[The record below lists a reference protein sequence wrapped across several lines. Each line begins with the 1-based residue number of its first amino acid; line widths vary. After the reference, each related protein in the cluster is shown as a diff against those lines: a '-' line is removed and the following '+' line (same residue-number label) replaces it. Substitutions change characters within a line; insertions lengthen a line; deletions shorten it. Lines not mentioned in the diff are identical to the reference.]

1 MQMEPATPE
10 EARANLRRRAA
21 ERGYTLAELSRLLS
35 RNLAYLHQYIE
46 RGHPRVLHED
56 DRLCLAQLLMID
68 ERELGARDPWMP
80 TH

>member
-1 MQMEPATPE
+1 MIDPATPDE
-10 EARANLRRRAA
+10 VRANLRRRAA
-21 ERGYTLAELSRLLS
+21 ERGYSLAELSRLLS
-35 RNLAYLHQYIE
+35 RNPTYLQQYVE
-46 RGHPRVLHED
+46 RGRPETLHED

>member
-1 MQMEPATPE
+1 MIEPATPE

-21 ERGYTLAELSRLLS
+21 ERGRSLAELSRLLS
-35 RNLAYLHQYIE
+35 RNLAYLQRYVE
-46 RGHPRVLHED
+46 YGTPQVLHED

-68 ERELGARDPWMP
+68 ERELAARDPWMP

>member
-1 MQMEPATPE
+1 M
-10 EARANLRRRAA
+10 
-21 ERGYTLAELSRLLS
+21 LSRHES
-35 RNLAYLHQYIE
+35 YLKHYVE
-46 RGHPRVLHED
+46 LGSPEALHED

>member
-1 MQMEPATPE
+1 MIEPATPE
-10 EARANLRRRAA
+10 EARVNLRRRAA
-21 ERGYTLAELSRLLS
+21 ERGYSLTELSRLLS
-35 RNLAYLHQYIE
+35 RNLAYLQQYVE
-46 RGHPRVLHED
+46 RGTPRVLHED

>member
-1 MQMEPATPE
+1 LTEPATPE

-21 ERGYTLAELSRLLS
+21 ERGYSLAELSRLLS
-35 RNLAYLHQYIE
+35 RNVGYLQKYVE
-46 RGHPRVLHED
+46 RGTPRLLHED
-56 DRLCLAQLLMID
+56 DRLCLAQLLMIN

>member
-1 MQMEPATPE
+1 LIEPATPE
-10 EARANLRRRAA
+10 EARANLRRRAE
-21 ERGYTLAELSRLLS
+21 ERGRSLAELSRLLS
-35 RNLAYLHQYIE
+35 RNLAYLQQYVA
-46 RGHPRVLHED
+46 RGKPRVLHDD

>member
-1 MQMEPATPE
+1 MIEPTTPE
-10 EARANLRRRAA
+10 EARANLGRRAN
-21 ERGYTLAELSRLLS
+21 ERGICLAELSAMLS
-35 RNLAYLHQYIE
+35 RHGGYLRQYVE
-46 RGHPRVLHED
+46 HGSPEMLHED

>member
-1 MQMEPATPE
+1 MIKSATPS
-10 EARANLRRRAA
+10 EARANLRRRAK
-21 ERGYTLAELSRLLS
+21 ERGFCLTELAVMLSRHES
-35 RNLAYLHQYIE
+35 YLKHYVE
-46 RGHPRVLHED
+46 LGSPEALHED